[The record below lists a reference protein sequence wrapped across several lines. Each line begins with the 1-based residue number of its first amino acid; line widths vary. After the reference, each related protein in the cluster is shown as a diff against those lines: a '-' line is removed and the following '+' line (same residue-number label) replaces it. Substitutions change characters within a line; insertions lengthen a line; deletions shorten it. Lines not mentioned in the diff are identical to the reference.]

1 MESPMTRSTAALFT
15 ASILALTTLT
25 AMGPKDSTPTNV
37 IQHDQAKV
45 DLKVALDTALDD
57 ERKAKAFYKAVMEK
71 FGERRPFSNIIQ
83 AEQRHANALIAQYE
97 RLNLPVPEDRW
108 KDHTFEVPD
117 SFQETADMSIVAEI
131 ENVAV
136 YDRIESMVSDEQV
149 LAVFDN
155 LRWAS
160 QERHL
165 RAFTRHG
172 SGWRSIPQP
181 ELNTTQLSQFDRAS
195 EAQQAFFGALFAE
208 LSAALNESG
217 PSHAI
222 QICSERAPEIA
233 EQISEEHQLTIARTS
248 SKLRNPDNAPPLW
261 ARMITEPNPN
271 EPNIMTNNAGDLAV
285 LSPIQLA
292 PTCLQC
298 HGSESDITPQTRA
311 TLNKLY
317 PHDQAT
323 GYKAGDLRGWFVI
336 DVPAE

>member
-1 MESPMTRSTAALFT
+1 
-15 ASILALTTLT
+15 
-25 AMGPKDSTPTNV
+25 MGPKDTAPTKV
-37 IQHDQAKV
+37 IQHDQAEV
-45 DLKVALDTALDD
+45 DLKIALDTALDD

-97 RLNLPVPEDRW
+97 RLNIQVPEDRW
-108 KDHTFEVPD
+108 ENHTFEIPD

-131 ENVAV
+131 ENVAI

-149 LAVFDN
+149 LAVFEN

-172 SGWRSIPQP
+172 SGWRSTTQP
-181 ELNTTQLSQFDRAS
+181 ELTTKQQSQLDRAS
-195 EAQQAFFGALFAE
+195 EAQQAFFVALFAE
-208 LSAALNESG
+208 LSSALSESG

-222 QICSERAPEIA
+222 QVCSERAPEIA
-233 EQISEEHQLTIARTS
+233 AQVSEDHQLSIGRTS

-271 EPNIMTNNAGDLAV
+271 KPNIMTNNAGDLAV

-298 HGSESDITPQTRA
+298 HGTETDITPQTRA

-317 PHDQAT
+317 PNDQAT

-336 DVPAE
+336 EVPAE

>member
-1 MESPMTRSTAALFT
+1 MTRSTFALLT
-15 ASILALTTLT
+15 TSILALTTLT
-25 AMGPKDSTPTNV
+25 AMGPKDAAPTKV

-57 ERKAKAFYKAVMEK
+57 ERRAKAFYKAVMEK
-71 FGERRPFSNIIQ
+71 FGDRKPFSNIIHS
-83 AEQRHANALIAQYE
+83 EQRHANALIAQYE
-97 RLNLPVPEDRW
+97 RLNLPIPDDHWENHSFIVPN
-108 KDHTFEVPD
+108 

-131 ENVAV
+131 ENVAI

-149 LAVFDN
+149 LAVFKR

-165 RAFTRHG
+165 HAFARHG
-172 SGWRSIPQP
+172 SGWRPTTQP
-181 ELNTTQLSQFDRAS
+181 ELNTTQQSQFDRAS
-195 EAQQAFFGALFAE
+195 EAQQAFFIALFAE
-208 LSAALNESG
+208 LSAALSESG

-222 QICSERAPEIA
+222 QICSQRAPQIA
-233 EQISEEHQLTIARTS
+233 AQISEEHQLSIGRTS
-248 SKLRNPDNAPPLW
+248 SKLRNHDNTPPLW

-271 EPNIMTNNAGDLAV
+271 ELNIMTNNAGDLAV

-298 HGSESDITPQTRA
+298 HGSESDISPQTRA

-336 DVPAE
+336 EVPAE